1 MTAKDTL
8 QQVYNLLADQHD
20 EDPRSPLMLAL
31 SRLIDAADDV
41 PTGEIEL
48 SATLAPGG
56 VAHVHDQHGR
66 AVAGVKSVAVFQDQ
80 SGAPVFQVTM

>member
-8 QQVYNLLADQHD
+8 QQTYNLLTDEYD

-48 SATLAPGG
+48 SANLSPGG
-56 VAHVHDQHGR
+56 VAHVHDQYGR

-80 SGAPVFQVTM
+80 TGAPVFQVTL